1 MNTLILLQICLVVH
15 LVGLAL
21 MAGTTAAEYITFKT
35 FRKTPD
41 NEKDKAMG
49 LLKLMEKLSSLM
61 SLGAALL
68 VISGTGLLVIT
79 GGVFFHQFW
88 FKVKLVLIV
97 MLILNGFLVGGRQH
111 TKLKK
116 GMSENGGYFTS
127 QLEVAISK
135 LRVFYGVQMA
145 IFCTI
150 IVLAVFKFN

>member
-1 MNTLILLQICLVVH
+1 MNTLILLQICLVAH
-15 LVGLAL
+15 LIGLTL
-21 MAGTTAAEYITFKT
+21 MAGTTAAECITFKT
-35 FRKTPD
+35 FRKMPD

-111 TKLKK
+111 AILKK
-116 GMSENGGYFTS
+116 TISENGGYFTGK
-127 QLEVAISK
+127 LTAVISN

-145 IFCTI
+145 IFCI
-150 IVLAVFKFN
+150 IIMLAVFKFS